1 MMKISIKTRL
11 ALLSLLPAIFILG
24 FTVQELLNN
33 RRQLDSLDKTISRIH
48 IQNGIAE
55 TAFRIYQGVQGEM
68 RYLDELSQS
77 DSFNQFMYSLDVSSE
92 LSGLKNDLIEALS
105 EIKSQ
110 PAQEKLISSEW
121 GFDVLQEMLEAI
133 ENEHLHLSL
142 NDAETTQKLIT
153 QLISLSY
160 WAQKEALLTYK
171 LQTQGT
177 YSVDYA
183 AFYQAIERQQQALER
198 FLDLGASHHQVEKLL
213 QFFSSERYH
222 SSVQYRDSIAAGTLS
237 LDQLKAYSVEL
248 DYRLQTLL
256 LLINS
261 FSIQAETSLRSQI
274 EHQQW
279 YFTGMTGAV
288 FAMLF
293 VLFMLGTSTW
303 LRVYNK
309 LNAILNALQSLTK
322 EDEKSQQ
329 TRVIPDGNDEF
340 TVFAKQIN
348 QIIDEKQQQMVEIIH
363 AKESAISANRAKSV
377 FLANMSHEIRT
388 PLNGII
394 GMTEILSQSE
404 LSSQQ
409 KEILG
414 DIDTSSQ
421 SLLILLND
429 ILDLSKIES
438 GNLNISLQ
446 EADIRETVY
455 QAMTLF
461 QSKAT
466 SKNIELHITM
476 GEDIPAKVMA
486 DDHRIKQVLTNLVG
500 NAIKF
505 TKEGYI
511 STFVNYQA
519 DDHDH
524 QGYLTFKVTDTGIG
538 IDQAKLETIF
548 EPFTQE
554 DDSITRQFGGTGLG
568 LAICRQLVAMM
579 GGELTATSTKGLG
592 SCFSFTIPVETL
604 DTENWR
610 SPVIKKGLLIADN
623 YGYTNQLINECRLC
637 GIELTIAEGV
647 EQVQLLKPDFDVVFY
662 CHSLH
667 QNATRDLEQLE
678 QVIPLQ
684 RVVVCQHHLFSS
696 HINIERV
703 HALLTQPFLGK
714 RFKACIESLAQNMSH
729 PSAFSSARIPTK
741 QEVHF
746 DTRVSASYG
755 RNHRRIL
762 IAEDNLMNQKI
773 ASFFLEKAGFDY
785 LITSNGQEA
794 LDAITQG
801 GKFDAV
807 LMDCMMPVM
816 DGITATREIR
826 RWETEQGNGKTPIIA
841 LTASVLEEDIQS
853 CFEAGMDAY
862 LPKPYKSN
870 QLYDLFSELKIA

>member
-1 MMKISIKTRL
+1 MMKFSIKTRL
-11 ALLSLLPAIFILG
+11 ALLSLLPAIFITG
-24 FTVQELLNN
+24 FTVQELVNN
-33 RRQLDSLDKTISRIH
+33 RRQLESLDKTISRIH
-48 IQNGIAE
+48 IQNGITE
-55 TAFRIYQGVQGEM
+55 TAFKIYQGVEGDM
-68 RYLDELSQS
+68 HYLDELSSS
-77 DSFNQFMYSLDVSSE
+77 DSFNQFMASLSQTPE
-92 LSGLKNDLIEALS
+92 LASLQTELIESLS

-110 PAQEKLISSEW
+110 PNAEKLISAEW
-121 GFDVLQEMLEAI
+121 GFDVLQEILEQVH
-133 ENEHLHLSL
+133 NEHTHLYS
-142 NDAETTQKLIT
+142 DRADTTEMLIS
-153 QLISLSY
+153 QLISLSF

-171 LQTQGT
+171 RQHDDSNPFDSG
-177 YSVDYA
+177 
-183 AFYQAIERQQQALER
+183 AFYQAIVRQQQALER
-198 FLDLGASHHQVEKLL
+198 FLDTGASHLQVEKLL
-213 QFFSSERYH
+213 EFFSSERYQ
-222 SSVQYRDSIAAGTLS
+222 SSVQERDAIAAGKLS
-237 LDQLKAYSVEL
+237 KEDLSVYNVEL
-248 DYRLQTLL
+248 NYRLQTLL

-261 FSIQAETSLRSQI
+261 FSIQAEAELKKEI
-274 EHQQW
+274 ERQQW
-279 YFTGMTGAV
+279 YFTAMTGAV
-288 FAMLF
+288 FA
-293 VLFMLGTSTW
+293 VLFFLFTLGTSTW
-303 LRVYNK
+303 LRVYSK
-309 LNAILNALQSLTK
+309 LNAILSALQGLTK
-322 EDEKSQQ
+322 DDEFNQHSRIV
-329 TRVIPDGNDEF
+329 TDGNDEF
-340 TVFAKQIN
+340 TLFAKQIN
-348 QIIDEKQQQMVEIIH
+348 QIIEEKQQQMLEIIH

-394 GMTEILSQSE
+394 GMTEILSQSD
-404 LSSQQ
+404 LTVPQ

-446 EADIRETVY
+446 ESDIRETAY

-466 SKNIELHITM
+466 SKNIELHITL

-486 DDHRIKQVLTNLVG
+486 DDHRIKQVLTNLIG

-511 STFVNYQA
+511 STFANFQA
-519 DDHDH
+519 DESGRHGH
-524 QGYLTFKVTDTGIG
+524 LTFKVTDTGIG
-538 IDQAKLETIF
+538 IEQEKLETIF

-592 SCFSFTIPVETL
+592 SCFSFTIPVERL
-604 DTENWR
+604 AGEVWR
-610 SPVIKKGLLIADN
+610 SEVIRKGLLIAQN
-623 YGYTNQLINECRLC
+623 YGYTSQLVNECRLA
-637 GIELTIAEGV
+637 GIELTMAEDV
-647 EQVQLLKPDFDVVFY
+647 EQISMLNKDFDVVFY

-667 QNATRDLEQLE
+667 QNASNDLEVLE
-678 QVIPLQ
+678 QSLSLQ
-684 RVVVCQHHLFSS
+684 RVIVCQHHLFVS
-696 HINIERV
+696 HVNTERV
-703 HALLTQPFLGK
+703 HAVLTQPFLGQ
-714 RFKACIESLAQNMSH
+714 RFKASIEALEQKNRQSNRASESVFPRQT
-729 PSAFSSARIPTK
+729 ARVV
-741 QEVHF
+741 QG
-746 DTRVSASYG
+746 YG

-826 RWETEQGNGKTPIIA
+826 RWENEQGSGKTPIIA

>member
-1 MMKISIKTRL
+1 MMKLSIKTRL
-11 ALLSLLPAIFILG
+11 ALLSLLPAIFISG
-24 FTVQELLNN
+24 FTVQELVNN
-33 RRQLDSLDKTISRIH
+33 RRQLESLDKTISRIH
-48 IQNGIAE
+48 IQNGITE
-55 TAFRIYQGVQGEM
+55 TAFKIYQGVEGDM
-68 RYLDELSQS
+68 HYLDELTSS
-77 DSFNQFMYSLDVSSE
+77 DSFNLFMASLSQNSDLV
-92 LSGLKNDLIEALS
+92 GLQAELIESLS

-110 PAQEKLISSEW
+110 PDEEKLISAEW
-121 GFDVLQEMLEAI
+121 GFDVLQEMLDQVH
-133 ENEHLHLSL
+133 NQHSHLYS
-142 NDAETTQKLIT
+142 DRADTTEMLIS
-153 QLISLSY
+153 QLISLSF

-171 LQTQGT
+171 LQHDGKNAIDAGT
-177 YSVDYA
+177 
-183 AFYQAIERQQQALER
+183 FYQAIVHQQQALER
-198 FLDLGASHHQVEKLL
+198 FLDIGASHLQVEKLL
-213 QFFSSERYH
+213 EFFSSERYQ
-222 SSVQYRDSIAAGTLS
+222 SSVQDRDAIAAGNITKEELS
-237 LDQLKAYSVEL
+237 VYAVEL

-261 FSIQAETSLRSQI
+261 FSIQAEAELRKEI
-274 EHQQW
+274 EQQQW
-279 YFTGMTGAV
+279 YFTMMTGAV
-288 FAMLF
+288 FS
-293 VLFMLGTSTW
+293 VLFILFTLGTSTW

-404 LSSQQ
+404 LTGPQ

-466 SKNIELHITM
+466 SKNIELHVTL
-476 GEDIPAKVMA
+476 GEDIPAKVLA
-486 DDHRIKQVLTNLVG
+486 DDHRLKQVLTNLIG

-511 STFVNYQA
+511 STFANYHVDETGA
-519 DDHDH
+519 KGH
-524 QGYLTFKVTDTGIG
+524 LTFKVTDTGIG
-538 IDQAKLETIF
+538 IEQEKLETIF

-592 SCFSFTIPVETL
+592 SCFSFTIPVERL
-604 DTENWR
+604 PGEVWR
-610 SPVIKKGLLIADN
+610 SKVIKKGVLIAEN
-623 YGYTNQLINECRLC
+623 YGYTNQLVNECRLA
-637 GIELTIAEGV
+637 GIELTIAEEV
-647 EQVQLLKPDFDVVFY
+647 EQASLLKKDFDVVFY

-667 QNATRDLEQLE
+667 QNASNDLEVLE
-678 QVIPLQ
+678 QSFPLQ
-684 RVVVCQHHLFSS
+684 RVIVCQHHLFAS
-696 HINIERV
+696 HINPERI
-703 HALLTQPFLGK
+703 HAILTQPFLGL
-714 RFKACIESLAQNMSH
+714 RFKASIESLEKKSV
-729 PSAFSSARIPTK
+729 PFSIVSDTVPPRPTTSIV
-741 QEVHF
+741 QG
-746 DTRVSASYG
+746 YG
-755 RNHRRIL
+755 RHQRRIL